1 MLKYSFPYLKTL
13 ELVSKSVI
21 VVDLSDKIKNKNICR
36 PTTTSNHF
44 VFDIIN
50 TDRFRTYCLK
60 YLLQFSDGVISC
72 SPTSNLWSIRS
83 QLRTAL
89 ALFYYELNASLV
101 G

>member
-1 MLKYSFPYLKTL
+1 MLNYSFPYLNTL
-13 ELVSKSVI
+13 KLVSKSAI
-21 VVDLSDKIKNKNICR
+21 VVDLSGKIQNQNICR
-36 PTTTSNHF
+36 PNTNHF

-50 TDRFRTYCLK
+50 TDRVRTYCLK

>member
-1 MLKYSFPYLKTL
+1 MLNYSFPYLKSL
-13 ELVSKSVI
+13 ELVSKSAI
-21 VVDLSDKIKNKNICR
+21 VVDLSGKIQNKNICR
-36 PTTTSNHF
+36 PATHHF

-50 TDRFRTYCLK
+50 TDRVRTYCLK

-72 SPTSNLWSIRS
+72 SLTSNLWSVWS
-83 QLRTAL
+83 QLRTAF